1 MPRRE
6 RPLGPGDD
14 VVVRFAADLRLL
26 REKAGGPTYR
36 ELSTRAGYSAAAL
49 SDAAGGRKL
58 PGLAVT
64 TAYVTACGGDFVAWE
79 ERWRA
84 VAAGLAAAS
93 EDRADR
99 EAAELPYLG
108 LAAFQTSDAAR
119 FFGRERLVAELT
131 GKLAERRL
139 VGVFGASGS
148 GKSSVLRAGLAA
160 ASERPVVLRTPGEH
174 PLEEDLDAEGRLL
187 IVDQFEEVYTL
198 CRDQTE
204 REKFVDTLLALAGD
218 DHGTRV
224 VLGVRA
230 DFYGHLCR
238 HAGLVEALTDAQV
251 MVGPMTADE
260 LRTAIVEPAVRAGCR
275 VEAALVTTLVADATG
290 QPAMLPLVSH
300 ALLETWRR
308 RQGIT
313 LTSAAYEAA
322 GGILNAIAQ
331 TAEAV
336 YTDLE
341 PDRQSVVRQIFLR
354 LTALGE
360 GTEDTKRRLNRRELD
375 DDPATTEVLERLADA
390 RLLVLDRDG
399 VEIAHEALIRSW
411 PRLRDWLAEDREG
424 HRLHRQL
431 AEATDLWE
439 SLDRDKG
446 SLYRGT
452 RLGLAAEWAVRE
464 PDALSARERR
474 FLEAGLDAEAEET
487 AVGRKR
493 TRRLRR
499 LVALLHVLL
508 ILAAVAIVYAVDAEN
523 TATDERNVALAR
535 KAVVDAKTLRES
547 NPALSTQLSLAAYRL
562 APIQE
567 THDGLLASMA
577 APFATRMTFDPGDV
591 TIVLS
596 GQLMITSD
604 SYRATQVWSIADSRR
619 PALLSTLPGSGE
631 IRGPLAFSRD
641 GRALATTTR
650 DHAVRLWDLT
660 EPRRPVR
667 KADVTGHQ
675 DTLLSVDFS
684 PDGRALVT
692 GSADRTVR
700 LTDVADLGAPKPL
713 GGIPAEQLERAVFSP
728 DGKLLAVTNTN
739 WTAELWDVTTPSAP
753 RKRSVL
759 SGHQDLQ
766 LTPSWSPDGKRL
778 LTTSWD
784 RTAKLWDVAD
794 PAVPRPLTTLNT
806 PAVVWA
812 AGFSPSGRL
821 VVTAGDDQAVR
832 LWDVTGPAKE
842 LPPLSGHTNAIWW
855 AAFSP
860 DGKTIVSTSADRT
873 VRLQDV
879 GELALASSAGWNAGL
894 FTEQGR
900 ILVTAGDDVRL
911 WAMDDLRAPRQ
922 LAKLPGP
929 ATVTAVA
936 LSPDRRSLA
945 LAAHDGAGVAGTF
958 VLQRWDISDPAAPR
972 LLASTEVKP
981 TYSLAFSPDGKT
993 FASGH
998 DDGPIQLWDVGDP
1011 TRFAAPRVLP
1021 VGDGTVWSLAFTP
1034 DGRTLVAS
1042 QGLDA
1047 SAVTLWDVTDPQRP
1061 GLVSTLRPDGGA
1073 LFKMALSP
1081 DGHTIAAGSS
1091 DRNVYLWDIAD
1102 RAHAVRLAKLGGNPE
1117 GVGHLA
1123 FGPTGRELAASAF
1136 RTVRVWDLADPR
1148 NPVESA
1154 QLTGFAATVN
1164 SLAFRDDG
1172 HTLAIGSS
1180 GVQLWQTDTDRVGE
1194 EICRL
1199 ATPRITREEWERYFP
1214 GLDYAPSC
1222 GP

>member
-36 ELSTRAGYSAAAL
+36 DLAARAGYSAAAL
-49 SDAAGGRKL
+49 SEAAGGRKL

-64 TAYVTACGGDFVAWE
+64 SAYVTACGGDLPAWE
-79 ERWRA
+79 DRWRA
-84 VAAGLAAAS
+84 VAAGLAAADG
-93 EDRADR
+93 ERDDT
-99 EAAELPYLG
+99 ELPYLG
-108 LAAFQTSDAAR
+108 LAAFQATDADR

-148 GKSSVLRAGLAA
+148 GKSSVLRAGLAPS
-160 ASERPVVLRTPGEH
+160 SERPVDLRTPGAH
-174 PLEEDLDAEGRLL
+174 PLEADCAVAGRLL
-187 IVDQFEEVYTL
+187 IVDQFEELYAL
-198 CRDQTE
+198 CHDEGE
-204 REKFVDTLLALAGD
+204 RTAFIDALLALASD
-218 DHGTRV
+218 EHGTRV

-313 LTSAAYEAA
+313 LTSAAYESA

-341 PDRQSVVRQIFLR
+341 PDRQALVRQIFLR

-375 DDPATTEVLERLADA
+375 DDPATTEVLGRLADA

-399 VEIAHEALIRSW
+399 VEIAHEALIRGW

-452 RLGLAAEWAVRE
+452 RLGLAAEWAARA
-464 PDALSARERR
+464 PDALSTREQE
-474 FLEAGLDAEAEET
+474 FLRAGLDAEAEET

-508 ILAAVAIVYAVDAEN
+508 ILAVVAVVYAVDAGN
-523 TATDERNVALAR
+523 TATDQRNVALAR

-591 TIVLS
+591 TVVLS
-596 GQLMITSD
+596 GQLMVTSD

-619 PALLSTLPGSGE
+619 PELLSTLPASE
-631 IRGPLAFSRD
+631 TIRGPLAFSRD
-641 GRALATTTR
+641 GRALATATR
-650 DHAVRLWDLT
+650 EHAVRLWDLT
-660 EPRRPVR
+660 DPRNPVR
-667 KADVTGHQ
+667 KADVAGHREA
-675 DTLLSVDFS
+675 LLSTGFS
-684 PDGRALVT
+684 PDGRLLAT

-700 LTDVADLGAPKPL
+700 LTDVSDLGAPKPL
-713 GGIPAEQLERAVFSP
+713 GGIPADELERAVFSP
-728 DGKLLAVTNTN
+728 DGRLLAVTNTN
-739 WTAELWDVTTPSAP
+739 WTAELWDVTTPAAP
-753 RKRSVL
+753 RRRSVL
-759 SGHQDLQ
+759 SGHKDLQ
-766 LTPSWSPDGKRL
+766 LTPAWSPDGRRL
-778 LTTSWD
+778 ITTSWD
-784 RTAKLWDVAD
+784 RTARLWDVAD
-794 PAVPRPLTTLNT
+794 PASPRPLSTMTT

-821 VVTAGDDQAVR
+821 VVTAGDDQSVR
-832 LWDVTGPAKE
+832 VWDVTGAAAKE

-855 AAFSP
+855 TGFTP

-873 VRLQDV
+873 VRLQDL
-879 GELALASSAGWNAGL
+879 GELALASSAGWNVGA

-900 ILVTAGDDVRL
+900 ILVTSGDDVRL
-911 WAMDDLRAPRQ
+911 WTMDDLRAPRQ

-936 LSPDRRSLA
+936 LSPDKRSLA

-958 VLQRWDISDPAAPR
+958 LLQRWDISDPTAPK
-972 LLASTEVKP
+972 LTASTEVKP

-1011 TRFAAPRVLP
+1011 QRFAEPRTLP

-1034 DGRTLVAS
+1034 DGRTLVGS
-1042 QGLDA
+1042 QGLSS
-1047 SAVTLWDVTDPQRP
+1047 SAVTLWDVADPKRP
-1061 GLVSTLRPDGGA
+1061 SLVSTLRPDAGA

-1081 DGHTIAAGSS
+1081 DGRTVAAGSS

-1123 FGPTGRELAASAF
+1123 FGPAGRELAASAF

-1148 NPVESA
+1148 NPVERA

-1164 SLAFRDDG
+1164 SVAYRDDG
-1172 HTLAIGSS
+1172 QTLAIGSS
-1180 GVQLWQTDTDRVGE
+1180 GVQLWQTNTDRVSE

-1214 GLDYAPSC
+1214 GLEYAPPC
-1222 GP
+1222 G

>member
-14 VVVRFAADLRLL
+14 VVVSFAADLRRL

-36 ELSTRAGYSAAAL
+36 ELSSRAGYSAAAL
-49 SDAAGGRKL
+49 SEAAGGRKL

-64 TAYVTACGGDFVAWE
+64 AAYVTACGGDVPAWE
-79 ERWRA
+79 ERWRT
-84 VAAGLAAAS
+84 VAAGLAAAAG
-93 EDRADR
+93 ERDD
-99 EAAELPYLG
+99 AELPYLG
-108 LAAFQTSDAAR
+108 LAAFQTADAAR

-160 ASERPVVLRTPGEH
+160 VSERPAVIRTPGAH

-198 CRDQTE
+198 CRDQAE
-204 REKFVDTLLALAGD
+204 REQFVDTLLALSRD
-218 DHGTRV
+218 EHETRV

-341 PDRQSVVRQIFLR
+341 PDRQRVVRQIFLR

-399 VEIAHEALIRSW
+399 VEIAHEALIRGW

-431 AEATDLWE
+431 AEATELWE

-452 RLGLAAEWAVRE
+452 RLGLAAEWAERE
-464 PDALSARERR
+464 PEALSARERQ
-474 FLEAGLDAEAEET
+474 FLQAGLDAEAEET

-499 LVALLHVLL
+499 LVALLGVLL
-508 ILAAVAIVYAVDAEN
+508 LLAGVAVGYAVDAGR
-523 TATDERNVALAR
+523 TATDQRNVALAR
-535 KAVVDAKTLRES
+535 KAAVDAKAMRDS

-562 APIQE
+562 APIRE
-567 THDGLLASMA
+567 THDGLLASVA
-577 APFATRMTFDPGDV
+577 APFATRMVFDSGDV
-591 TIVLS
+591 TVALS
-596 GQLMITSD
+596 GQLMVTSD
-604 SYRATQVWSIADSRR
+604 SYRATQVWSIADSRQ
-619 PALLSTLPGSGE
+619 PALLATLPGSE
-631 IRGPLAFSRD
+631 EVRGPLAFSRD
-641 GRALATTTR
+641 GRALATATR
-650 DHAVRLWDLT
+650 DHRVRLWELT
-660 EPRRPVR
+660 DPRKPVR
-667 KADVTGHQ
+667 KADVTGHRAP
-675 DTLLSVDFS
+675 LLSLDFS
-684 PDGRALVT
+684 ADGRRLAT
-692 GSADRTVR
+692 GSVDRTVL
-700 LTDVADLGAPKPL
+700 LTDVGDLAAPKPL
-713 GGIPAEQLERAVFSP
+713 GGIPAPELERAVFNP
-728 DGKLLAVTNTN
+728 DGTMLAVTSTN

-753 RKRSVL
+753 RRRSVL
-759 SGHQDLQ
+759 SGHKDLQ
-766 LTPSWSPDGKRL
+766 LTPAWSPDGRRL

-794 PAVPRPLTTLNT
+794 PAAPRPLSTLTT

-821 VVTAGDDQAVR
+821 VVTAGDDQSVR

-855 AAFSP
+855 AGFSP
-860 DGKTIVSTSADRT
+860 DGKTIVSTSDDRT

-879 GELALASSAGWNAGL
+879 GELALASSAGWSAGT
-894 FTEQGR
+894 FTAQGR

-929 ATVTAVA
+929 ATVTAIA

-945 LAAHDGAGVAGTF
+945 LATHDGAGVAGRF
-958 VLQRWDISDPAAPR
+958 LLQRWDIADPVVPR

-998 DDGPIQLWDVGDP
+998 DDGPIQLWDVDDP
-1011 TRFAAPRVLP
+1011 RRFAEPRVIP

-1042 QGLDA
+1042 QGPDT
-1047 SAVTLWDVTDPQRP
+1047 SAVTLWDVADPKRP
-1061 GLVSTLRPDGGA
+1061 GLVSTLRPDGGT

-1081 DGHTIAAGSS
+1081 DGRTVAAGGD
-1091 DRNVYLWDIAD
+1091 DRNIYLWDIAD

-1136 RTVRVWDLADPR
+1136 RTVRVLDLDDPR
-1148 NPVESA
+1148 NPVEKA

-1164 SLAFRDDG
+1164 SLAYREDG
-1172 HTLAIGSS
+1172 QTLAIGSS
-1180 GVQLWQTDTDRVGE
+1180 GVQLWQTDTERVGE

-1199 ATPRITREEWERYFP
+1199 ATQRITREEWERYFP
-1214 GLDYAPSC
+1214 GLDYAPPC
-1222 GP
+1222 G

>member
-1 MPRRE
+1 VPRRE

-36 ELSTRAGYSAAAL
+36 ELSSRAGYSAAAL
-49 SDAAGGRKL
+49 SEAAGGRKL

-64 TAYVTACGGDFVAWE
+64 AAYVTACGGDVREWE
-79 ERWRA
+79 DRWRA
-84 VAAGLAAAS
+84 IAAERAAAEGES
-93 EDRADR
+93 DDTEP
-99 EAAELPYLG
+99 PYLG
-108 LAAFQTSDAAR
+108 LAAFQQSDADR

-160 ASERPVVLRTPGEH
+160 ASERPVVLRTPGGH
-174 PLEEDLDAEGRLL
+174 PLAEDLDAEGRLL

-198 CRDQTE
+198 CRDQDE
-204 REKFVDTLLALAGD
+204 RDRFLDALLALARD
-218 DHGTRV
+218 EHGTQV

-275 VEAALVTTLVADATG
+275 VESALVTTLVADATG

-300 ALLETWRR
+300 ALMETWRR

-313 LTSAAYEAA
+313 LTSAAYEAS

-331 TAEAV
+331 TAESV

-341 PDRQSVVRQIFLR
+341 PDRQAVVRQIFLR

-390 RLLVLDRDG
+390 RLLVLDRES
-399 VEIAHEALIRSW
+399 VEIAHEALIRGW

-452 RLGLAAEWAVRE
+452 RLGLAAEWAART
-464 PDALSARERR
+464 PDALSTREQE
-474 FLEAGLDAEAEET
+474 FLQAGLDAEAEEI
-487 AVGRKR
+487 AAGRKR

-499 LVALLHVLL
+499 LVALLGVLL
-508 ILAAVAIVYAVDAEN
+508 VLAGVAVGYAVDAGR
-523 TATDERNVALAR
+523 TATDQRNVALAR
-535 KAVVDAKTLRES
+535 KAVVDAKGLRDS

-562 APIQE
+562 APMQE

-591 TIVLS
+591 TVALS

-604 SYRATQVWSIADSRR
+604 AYRATQVWSIADARR
-619 PALLSTLPGSGE
+619 PVLLSTLPGSAE
-631 IRGPLAFSRD
+631 VRGPLAFSRD
-641 GRALATTTR
+641 GRALATATR
-650 DHAVRLWDLT
+650 EHRVRLWDLT
-660 EPRRPVR
+660 DPRHPVR
-667 KADVTGHQ
+667 KADVAGHREV
-675 DTLLSVDFS
+675 LLSADFS
-684 PDGRALVT
+684 PDGRRLVT

-700 LTDVADLGAPKPL
+700 LTDVSDLGAPVPL
-713 GGIPAEQLERAVFSP
+713 GGIPAERLERAAFSP
-728 DGKLLAVTNTN
+728 DGLLLAVTTTN

-753 RKRSVL
+753 RRRSVL
-759 SGHQDLQ
+759 SGHEDLQ

-778 LTTSWD
+778 ITTSWD
-784 RTAKLWDVAD
+784 HTAKVWDVAD
-794 PAVPRPLTTLNT
+794 PAAPRLLTTMNT
-806 PAVVWA
+806 PAVVWTA
-812 AGFSPSGRL
+812 VFSPSGRL
-821 VVTAGDDQAVR
+821 VVTAGDDQSVR
-832 LWDVTGPAKE
+832 VWDVTGPARE
-842 LPPLSGHTNAIWW
+842 LPPLTGHTNAVWW

-879 GELALASSAGWNAGL
+879 GELALASSVGWTAAA
-894 FTEQGR
+894 FTGQGR
-900 ILVTAGDDVRL
+900 ILVTGGDDLRL

-922 LAKLPGP
+922 LAKIPGA

-936 LSPDRRSLA
+936 LSPDGRALA
-945 LAAHDGAGVAGTF
+945 LAAHDGAGVAGKF
-958 VLQRWDISDPAAPR
+958 VLQRWDISDPAAPK
-972 LLASTEVKP
+972 LQASTGVWP

-998 DDGPIQLWDVGDP
+998 DDGPIQLWDVSDP
-1011 TRFAAPRVLP
+1011 TRFAEPRVLP

-1034 DGRTLVAS
+1034 DGRTLVAG
-1042 QGLDA
+1042 QGLDT
-1047 SAVTLWDVTDPQRP
+1047 SAVTLWDVADPRRP
-1061 GLVSTLRPDGGA
+1061 ALVSTLRPDSGA
-1073 LFKMALSP
+1073 LFKVALSP
-1081 DGHTIAAGSS
+1081 DGHTVAAGSG
-1091 DRNVYLWDIAD
+1091 DRNVYLWDISD
-1102 RAHAVRLAKLGGNPE
+1102 RAHAVRLAKLGGNAE
-1117 GVGHLA
+1117 GVGQLV

-1136 RTVRVWDLADPR
+1136 RTVRVWDLTDPR
-1148 NPVESA
+1148 NPVETA
-1154 QLTGFAATVN
+1154 QLTGFTTTVN
-1164 SLAFRDDG
+1164 SVAYRQDG

-1180 GVQLWQTDTDRVGE
+1180 GVQLWQTDAERVGE

-1214 GLDYAPSC
+1214 GLDYTPPCA
-1222 GP
+1222 GY

>member
-14 VVVRFAADLRLL
+14 VVVSFAADLRLL

-49 SDAAGGRKL
+49 SEAAGGRKL

-64 TAYVTACGGDFVAWE
+64 TAYVTACGGDVPAWE
-79 ERWRA
+79 ERWRT
-84 VAAGLAAAS
+84 VAAGLAAAAG
-93 EDRADR
+93 ERD
-99 EAAELPYLG
+99 ETELPYLG
-108 LAAFQTSDAAR
+108 LAALQTSDAAR
-119 FFGRERLVAELT
+119 FFGRERLVAELA

-160 ASERPVVLRTPGEH
+160 SSERPVVLRTPGAH
-174 PLEEDLDAEGRLL
+174 PLEEALDAEGRLL

-198 CRDQTE
+198 CRDQAE
-204 REKFVDTLLALAGD
+204 REKFVDALLALSRD
-218 DHGTRV
+218 EHGTRV

-275 VEAALVTTLVADATG
+275 VESALVKTLVADATG

-341 PDRQSVVRQIFLR
+341 PDRQRLVRQIFLR

-375 DDPATTEVLERLADA
+375 DDPATTEVLERLAEA

-399 VEIAHEALIRSW
+399 VEIAHEALIRGW

-431 AEATDLWE
+431 AEATELWE

-452 RLGLAAEWAVRE
+452 RLGRAAEWAERE
-464 PDALSARERR
+464 PGALSARERQ
-474 FLEAGLDAEAEET
+474 FLQAGLDAEAEET

-499 LVALLHVLL
+499 LVALLGVLL
-508 ILAAVAIVYAVDAEN
+508 LLAGVAVGYAVDAGR
-523 TATDERNVALAR
+523 TATDQRNVALAR
-535 KAVVDAKTLRES
+535 KAVVDAKALRDS

-567 THDGLLASMA
+567 THDGLLAAMA
-577 APFATRMTFDPGDV
+577 APFPTRMVFDPGEV
-591 TIVLS
+591 TVALS
-596 GQLMITSD
+596 GQLMVTSD
-604 SYRATQVWSIADSRR
+604 NYRATQVWSIADTRH
-619 PALLSTLPGSGE
+619 PALLATLPGSEE

-641 GRALATTTR
+641 GRALATATR
-650 DHAVRLWDLT
+650 DHRVRLWELT
-660 EPRRPVR
+660 DPRNPVR
-667 KADVTGHQ
+667 KADLTGHRN
-675 DTLLSVDFS
+675 TLLSLDFS
-684 PDGRALVT
+684 PDGRRLAT
-692 GSADRTVR
+692 GSVDRTVL
-700 LTDVADLGAPKPL
+700 LTDVGDLGAPKPL
-713 GGIPAEQLERAVFSP
+713 GGIPAPELERAVFNP
-728 DGKLLAVTNTN
+728 DGTMLAVTSTN
-739 WTAELWDVTTPSAP
+739 WTAELWDVTAPSAP
-753 RKRSVL
+753 RRRSVL
-759 SGHQDLQ
+759 SGHEDLQ
-766 LTPSWSPDGKRL
+766 LTPAWSPDGRRL

-794 PAVPRPLTTLNT
+794 PAVPRPLSTLTT

-821 VVTAGDDQAVR
+821 VVTAGDDQSVR

-855 AAFSP
+855 TAFSP
-860 DGKTIVSTSADRT
+860 DGKTIVSASADRT

-879 GELALASSAGWNAGL
+879 GELALASSVGWNAGA

-900 ILVTAGDDVRL
+900 ILVTAGDDARL

-922 LAKLPGP
+922 LSKLPGP

-945 LAAHDGAGVAGTF
+945 LAAHAGAGVGGTF
-958 VLQRWDISDPAAPR
+958 VLQRWDIADPVAPR

-998 DDGPIQLWDVGDP
+998 DDGPVQLWDVGDP
-1011 TRFAAPRVLP
+1011 GRFAEPRVLP

-1034 DGRTLVAS
+1034 DGRTLVAA
-1042 QGLDA
+1042 QGPDS
-1047 SAVTLWDVTDPQRP
+1047 SAVTLWDVTDPRRP
-1061 GLVSTLRPDGGA
+1061 GLASTLKPDAGA
-1073 LFKMALSP
+1073 VFKAAVSP
-1081 DGHTIAAGSS
+1081 DGRTVAAGSS

-1102 RAHAVRLAKLGGNPE
+1102 RAQPVRLAKLGGNPE
-1117 GVGHLA
+1117 GVGHIA
-1123 FGPTGRELAASAF
+1123 FGPSGRELAASAF
-1136 RTVRVWDLADPR
+1136 RTVRVWDIADPR
-1148 NPVESA
+1148 KPVEKA

-1164 SLAFRDDG
+1164 SLVYRDDG

-1180 GVQLWQTDTDRVGE
+1180 GVQLWQTNTDRVSE
-1194 EICRL
+1194 EICAL

-1214 GLDYAPSC
+1214 GLDYAPPC
-1222 GP
+1222 G

>member
-6 RPLGPGDD
+6 RPLGPGDE
-14 VVVRFAADLRLL
+14 VVVSFAADLRLL

-49 SDAAGGRKL
+49 SEAAGGRKL

-64 TAYVTACGGDFVAWE
+64 TAYVSACGGDVPVWE
-79 ERWRA
+79 ERWRT
-84 VAAGLAAAS
+84 VAAGLAAAAG
-93 EDRADR
+93 ERD
-99 EAAELPYLG
+99 ETELPYLG

-160 ASERPVVLRTPGEH
+160 SNERPVVLRTPGAH
-174 PLEEDLDAEGRLL
+174 PLEEDLDAAGRLL

-198 CRDQTE
+198 CRDQAE
-204 REKFVDTLLALAGD
+204 RGRFVDALLALARD
-218 DHGTRV
+218 EHGTRV

-238 HAGLVEALTDAQV
+238 HAGLVDALTDAQV

-341 PDRQSVVRQIFLR
+341 PDRQRLVRQIFLR

-399 VEIAHEALIRSW
+399 VEIAHEALIRGW

-431 AEATDLWE
+431 AEATELWE

-452 RLGLAAEWAVRE
+452 RLGRAAEWAERE
-464 PDALSARERR
+464 PAALSARERQ
-474 FLEAGLDAEAEET
+474 FLQAGLDAEAEET

-499 LVALLHVLL
+499 LVALLGVLL
-508 ILAAVAIVYAVDAEN
+508 LLAGVAVGYAVDAGR
-523 TATDERNVALAR
+523 TATDQRNVALAR
-535 KAVVDAKTLRES
+535 KAVVDAKALRDS

-567 THDGLLASMA
+567 THDGLLAAMA
-577 APFATRMTFDPGDV
+577 APFPTRMVFDPGEV
-591 TIVLS
+591 TVALS

-604 SYRATQVWSIADSRR
+604 NYRATQVWSIADTRR
-619 PALLSTLPGSGE
+619 PALLATLPGSEE

-641 GRALATTTR
+641 GRALATATR
-650 DHAVRLWDLT
+650 DHRVRLWELT
-660 EPRRPVR
+660 DPRNPVR
-667 KADVTGHQ
+667 KADVTGHRN
-675 DTLLSVDFS
+675 TLLSLDFS
-684 PDGRALVT
+684 PDGRRLAT
-692 GSADRTVR
+692 GSVDRTVL
-700 LTDVADLGAPKPL
+700 LTDVGDLGAPKPL
-713 GGIPAEQLERAVFSP
+713 GGIPAPELERAVFNP
-728 DGKLLAVTNTN
+728 DGTMLAVTSTN

-753 RKRSVL
+753 RRRSVL
-759 SGHQDLQ
+759 SGHKDLQ
-766 LTPSWSPDGKRL
+766 LTPAWSPDGRRL

-794 PAVPRPLTTLNT
+794 PAAPRPLSTLTT

-821 VVTAGDDQAVR
+821 VVTAGDDQSVR

-855 AAFSP
+855 TAFSP
-860 DGKTIVSTSADRT
+860 DGKTIVSASADRT

-879 GELALASSAGWNAGL
+879 GELALASSVGWNAGT
-894 FTEQGR
+894 FTDQGR
-900 ILVTAGDDVRL
+900 ILVTAGDDARL

-922 LAKLPGP
+922 LSKLPGP

-945 LAAHDGAGVAGTF
+945 LATHDGAGVAGRF
-958 VLQRWDISDPAAPR
+958 LLQRWDIADPAAPR

-998 DDGPIQLWDVGDP
+998 DDGPVQLWDVGDP
-1011 TRFAAPRVLP
+1011 GRFAEPRVLP

-1034 DGRTLVAS
+1034 DGRTLVAA
-1042 QGLDA
+1042 QGPD
-1047 SAVTLWDVTDPQRP
+1047 SSSVTLWDVTDPRRP
-1061 GLVSTLRPDGGA
+1061 GLASTLRPDAGA
-1073 LFKMALSP
+1073 VFKAAVSP
-1081 DGHTIAAGSS
+1081 DGRTVAAGSS

-1102 RAHAVRLAKLGGNPE
+1102 RARPVRLAKLGGNPE

-1123 FGPTGRELAASAF
+1123 FGPSGRELAASAF
-1136 RTVRVWDLADPR
+1136 RTVRVWDVADPR
-1148 NPVESA
+1148 KPVEKA
-1154 QLTGFAATVN
+1154 QLSGFAATVN
-1164 SLAFRDDG
+1164 SLVYRDDG

-1180 GVQLWQTDTDRVGE
+1180 GVQLWQTNTDRVSE
-1194 EICRL
+1194 EICAL

-1214 GLDYAPSC
+1214 GLEYAPPC
-1222 GP
+1222 G

>member
-49 SDAAGGRKL
+49 SEAAGGRKL

-64 TAYVTACGGDFVAWE
+64 AAYVAACGGDVPAWE
-79 ERWRA
+79 DRWRA
-84 VAAGLAAAS
+84 IAAERAAA
-93 EDRADR
+93 EDGRDDT
-99 EAAELPYLG
+99 ELPYLG
-108 LAAFQTSDAAR
+108 LAAFQPGDAAR

-131 GKLAERRL
+131 AKLADHRL

-148 GKSSVLRAGLAA
+148 GKSSVLRAGLA
-160 ASERPVVLRTPGEH
+160 SGRPSVLLTPGAH
-174 PLEEDLDAEGRLL
+174 PLEQDLDVEGRLL

-198 CRDQTE
+198 CREQDE
-204 REKFVDTLLALAGD
+204 RQRFIDRLLALAGD
-218 DHGTRV
+218 GQGTRV

-322 GGILNAIAQ
+322 GGIHNAIAQ

-336 YTDLE
+336 HTGLE

-431 AEATDLWE
+431 AEATDLWDAME
-439 SLDRDKG
+439 RDTG

-452 RLGLAAEWAVRE
+452 RLGLAAEFAARS
-464 PDALSARERR
+464 PAALSAREQE
-474 FLEAGLDAEAEET
+474 FVQAGLDAEADE
-487 AVGRKR
+487 AAADRKR

-499 LVALLHVLL
+499 LVALLGVLL
-508 ILAAVAIVYAVDAEN
+508 LLAGIAVGYAVDAGR
-523 TATDERNVALAR
+523 TATDQRNVALAR
-535 KAVVDAKTLRES
+535 KAVVDAKGLRDP

-567 THDGLLASMA
+567 TRDGLLASMA
-577 APFATRMTFDPGDV
+577 APFATRMPFDPGDV
-591 TIVLS
+591 TVVLS
-596 GQLMITSD
+596 GQLMVTSD

-619 PALLSTLPGSGE
+619 PVLLSTLPGSVE
-631 IRGPLAFSRD
+631 VRGPLAFSRD
-641 GRALATTTR
+641 GRALATVTR
-650 DHAVRLWDLT
+650 GHLVRLWDLT
-660 EPRRPVR
+660 DPRNPVR
-667 KADVTGHQ
+667 KGDVAGHRE
-675 DTLLSVDFS
+675 TVLSVDFG
-684 PDGRALVT
+684 PDGRVLVT
-692 GSADRTVR
+692 ASVDHTTR
-700 LTDVADLGAPKPL
+700 LVDVTDLGAPKPL
-713 GGIPAEQLERAVFSP
+713 ASLGGAPFEQFERATFSP
-728 DGKLLAVTNTN
+728 DGRLLAITNTN

-753 RKRSVL
+753 RRRSVL
-759 SGHQDLQ
+759 SGHRDLQ
-766 LTPSWSPDGKRL
+766 LNPAWSPDGRRL
-778 LTTSWD
+778 ITTSWD
-784 RTAKLWDVAD
+784 RTAKLWDVTD
-794 PAVPRPLTTLNT
+794 PAAPRPVTTLNT

-812 AGFSPSGRL
+812 AGFSQSGRL

-832 LWDVTGPAKE
+832 IWDVTGPAKE
-842 LPPLSGHTNAIWW
+842 LPPLAGHTNAIWW

-879 GELALASSAGWNAGL
+879 GELALASSAGWTAAA
-894 FTEQGR
+894 FTAQGR
-900 ILVTAGDDVRL
+900 VLVTGGDDARL

-929 ATVTAVA
+929 STVTAVA
-936 LSPDRRSLA
+936 VSPDRRSLA
-945 LAAHDGAGVAGTF
+945 LATHDGAGVAGTF
-958 VLQRWDISDPAAPR
+958 LLQRWDISDPAAPE
-972 LLASTEVKP
+972 LTASTPVWP
-981 TYSLAFSPDGKT
+981 TYSLAFSPDGRT

-998 DDGPIQLWDVGDP
+998 DDGPIQLWDVSDP
-1011 TRFAAPRVLP
+1011 TRFAEPRTLP

-1034 DGRTLVAS
+1034 DGRTLAAS
-1042 QGLDA
+1042 QGLDS
-1047 SAVTLWDVTDPQRP
+1047 SAVTLWDVADPRRP
-1061 GLVSTLRPDGGA
+1061 ALVSTLRPDGGA
-1073 LFKMALSP
+1073 LFQMSLSP
-1081 DGHTIAAGSS
+1081 DGRTLAAGSS

-1102 RAHAVRLAKLGGNPE
+1102 RAHAKRLAKLGGHPE
-1117 GVGHLA
+1117 GVGQLA
-1123 FGPTGRELAASAF
+1123 FGPTGRELATSAF
-1136 RTVRVWDLADPR
+1136 RTVRVWDLTDPR
-1148 NPVESA
+1148 NPVEKA
-1154 QLTGFAATVN
+1154 QLTGFAVTVN
-1164 SLAFRDDG
+1164 SVKYREDG
-1172 HTLAIGSS
+1172 HTLAIGSG
-1180 GVQLWQTDTDRVGE
+1180 GVQLWETDPERVAE

-1214 GLDYAPSC
+1214 GLEYAPPC
-1222 GP
+1222 PE

>member
-36 ELSTRAGYSAAAL
+36 ELSSRAGYSAAAL
-49 SDAAGGRKL
+49 SEAAGGRKL

-64 TAYVTACGGDFVAWE
+64 TAYVTACGGDIQAWE
-79 ERWRA
+79 DRWRE
-84 VAAGLAAAS
+84 VAAGLAAA
-93 EDRADR
+93 EGERD
-99 EAAELPYLG
+99 ETELPYLG
-108 LAAFQTSDAAR
+108 LAAFQTTDAAR
-119 FFGRERLVAELT
+119 FFGRDRLVAELT
-131 GKLAERRL
+131 GKLARHRL

-160 ASERPVVLRTPGEH
+160 KSERPPVVRTPGAH
-174 PLEEDLDAEGRLL
+174 PLEADLDAEGRLL

-198 CRDQTE
+198 CRDQDE
-204 REKFVDTLLALAGD
+204 RDRFIDALLALARD
-218 DHGTRV
+218 EHGTQV

-238 HAGLVEALTDAQV
+238 HAGLVAALTDAQV

-290 QPAMLPLVSH
+290 QPAVLPLVSH

-331 TAEAV
+331 TAESV
-336 YTDLE
+336 YTALE
-341 PDRQSVVRQIFLR
+341 PDRQRVVRQIFLR

-375 DDPATTEVLERLADA
+375 DDPATTEVLERLAEA

-399 VEIAHEALIRSW
+399 VEIAHEALIRGW

-452 RLGLAAEWAVRE
+452 RLGLAAEWAARE
-464 PDALSARERR
+464 PDALSAREQE
-474 FLEAGLDAEAEET
+474 FLRAGLDSEAEEA

-499 LVALLHVLL
+499 LVALLGVLL
-508 ILAAVAIVYAVDAEN
+508 LLAGVAVGYAVDAGR
-523 TATDERNVALAR
+523 TATDQRNVALAR
-535 KAVVDAKTLRES
+535 KAVVDAKGLRES

-577 APFATRMTFDPGDV
+577 APFATRMPFDPGDV
-591 TIVLS
+591 TVALS

-604 SYRATQVWSIADSRR
+604 SYRETKVWSIADSRH
-619 PALLSTLPGSGE
+619 PVVLSTLPGSAE
-631 IRGPLAFSRD
+631 VRGPLAFSRD
-641 GRALATTTR
+641 GRALATVTR
-650 DHAVRLWDLT
+650 EHVVRLWDLT
-660 EPRRPVR
+660 DPRHPVR
-667 KADVTGHQ
+667 KADIAGHSEV
-675 DTLLSVDFS
+675 LLSADFG
-684 PDGRALVT
+684 PDGHVLVT
-692 GSADRTVR
+692 GSADRTIR
-700 LTDVADLGAPKPL
+700 LTDVTDLGAPKPL
-713 GGIPAEQLERAVFSP
+713 GALPAEQLERAVFSP
-728 DGKLLAVTNTN
+728 DGRLLAVTNTN
-739 WTAELWDVTTPSAP
+739 WTAELWDVTTLSAP
-753 RKRSVL
+753 RRLSVL
-759 SGHQDLQ
+759 SGHKDIQ
-766 LTPSWSPDGKRL
+766 LTASWSPDGRRL

-784 RTAKLWDVAD
+784 RTARLWDVTD
-794 PAVPRPLTTLNT
+794 PAAPRPLTTLNT

-812 AGFSPSGRL
+812 AGFSPNGRL
-821 VVTAGDDQAVR
+821 VVTAGDDQSVR
-832 LWDVTGPAKE
+832 LWDVTGQAKE

-855 AAFSP
+855 TAFSP
-860 DGKTIVSTSADRT
+860 DGKTIVSASADRT

-879 GELALASSAGWNAGL
+879 GELALSSSVGWNAGTFL
-894 FTEQGR
+894 DEGR
-900 ILVTAGDDVRL
+900 ILVTAGDDLRL

-922 LAKLPGP
+922 LAKLPGL

-936 LSPDRRSLA
+936 VSPDRRSLA

-958 VLQRWDISDPAAPR
+958 VLQRWDISDPTAPKP
-972 LLASTEVKP
+972 LASTEVKP

-998 DDGPIQLWDVGDP
+998 DDGPIQLWDISDP
-1011 TRFAAPRVLP
+1011 TRFAEPRVLP

-1042 QGLDA
+1042 QGLDS
-1047 SAVTLWDVTDPQRP
+1047 SAVTLWDVADPRRP
-1061 GLVSTLRPDGGA
+1061 GLVSTLRPDSGA

-1081 DGHTIAAGSS
+1081 DGRTVAAGSA
-1091 DRNVYLWDIAD
+1091 DRNVYLWDISD

-1117 GVGHLA
+1117 GVGPLA
-1123 FGPTGRELAASAF
+1123 FGPSGRELAASAF
-1136 RTVRVWDLADPR
+1136 RTVRVWDLTDPR
-1148 NPVESA
+1148 NPVETA
-1154 QLTGFAATVN
+1154 QLTGFSATVN
-1164 SLAFRDDG
+1164 SLAYRDDG
-1172 HTLAIGSS
+1172 QTLAIGSS
-1180 GVQLWQTDTDRVGE
+1180 GVQLWQTDAGRVGE

-1199 ATPRITREEWERYFP
+1199 ATPRITREEWQRYFP
-1214 GLDYAPSC
+1214 GLDYTPPC
-1222 GP
+1222 GGS

>member
-14 VVVRFAADLRLL
+14 VVVSFAADLRLL

-49 SDAAGGRKL
+49 SEAAGGRKL

-64 TAYVTACGGDFVAWE
+64 TAYVTACGGDVPAWE
-79 ERWRA
+79 QRWRT
-84 VAAGLAAAS
+84 VAAGLAAAAG
-93 EDRADR
+93 ERD
-99 EAAELPYLG
+99 ETELPYLG
-108 LAAFQTSDAAR
+108 LAAFQTADAAR
-119 FFGRERLVAELT
+119 FFGRERLVAELA

-160 ASERPVVLRTPGEH
+160 SSERPVVLRTPGAH

-198 CRDQTE
+198 CRDQAE
-204 REKFVDTLLALAGD
+204 REKFVDALLALARD
-218 DHGTRV
+218 EHGTRV

-341 PDRQSVVRQIFLR
+341 PDRQRLVRQIFLR

-375 DDPATTEVLERLADA
+375 DDPATTEVLERLAEA

-399 VEIAHEALIRSW
+399 VEIAHEALIRGW

-431 AEATDLWE
+431 AEATELWE

-452 RLGLAAEWAVRE
+452 RLGRAAEWAERE
-464 PDALSARERR
+464 PGALSARERQ
-474 FLEAGLDAEAEET
+474 FLQAGLDAEAEET

-499 LVALLHVLL
+499 LVALLGVLL
-508 ILAAVAIVYAVDAEN
+508 LLAGVAVGYAVDAGR
-523 TATDERNVALAR
+523 TATDQRNVALAR
-535 KAVVDAKTLRES
+535 KAVVDAKALRDS

-567 THDGLLASMA
+567 THDGLLAAMA
-577 APFATRMTFDPGDV
+577 APFPTRMVFDPGEV
-591 TIVLS
+591 TVALS
-596 GQLMITSD
+596 GQLMVTSD
-604 SYRATQVWSIADSRR
+604 NYRATQVWSIADTRH
-619 PALLSTLPGSGE
+619 PALLATLPGSEE

-650 DHAVRLWDLT
+650 DHRVRLWELT
-660 EPRRPVR
+660 DPRNPVR
-667 KADVTGHQ
+667 MADVTGHRN
-675 DTLLSVDFS
+675 TLLSLDFS
-684 PDGRALVT
+684 PDGRRLAT
-692 GSADRTVR
+692 GSVDRTVL
-700 LTDVADLGAPKPL
+700 LTDVGDLGTPKPL
-713 GGIPAEQLERAVFSP
+713 GGIPAPELERAVFNP
-728 DGKLLAVTNTN
+728 DGTMLAVTSTN
-739 WTAELWDVTTPSAP
+739 WTAELWDVTAPSAP
-753 RKRSVL
+753 RRRSVL
-759 SGHQDLQ
+759 SGHKDLQ
-766 LTPSWSPDGKRL
+766 LTPAWSPDGRRL

-794 PAVPRPLTTLNT
+794 PAAPRPLSTLTT

-821 VVTAGDDQAVR
+821 VVTAGDDQSVR

-855 AAFSP
+855 TAFSP
-860 DGKTIVSTSADRT
+860 DGKTIVSASADRT

-879 GELALASSAGWNAGL
+879 GELALASSVGWNAGA

-900 ILVTAGDDVRL
+900 ILVTAGDDARL

-922 LAKLPGP
+922 LSKLPGP

-945 LAAHDGAGVAGTF
+945 LAAHAGAGVGGTF
-958 VLQRWDISDPAAPR
+958 VLQRWDIADPVAPR

-998 DDGPIQLWDVGDP
+998 DDGPVQLWDVGDP
-1011 TRFAAPRVLP
+1011 GRFAEPRVLP

-1034 DGRTLVAS
+1034 DGRTLVAA
-1042 QGLDA
+1042 QGPDS
-1047 SAVTLWDVTDPQRP
+1047 SAVTLWDVTDPRRP
-1061 GLVSTLRPDGGA
+1061 GLASTLKPDAGA
-1073 LFKMALSP
+1073 VFKAAVSP
-1081 DGHTIAAGSS
+1081 DGRTVAAGSS

-1102 RAHAVRLAKLGGNPE
+1102 RAHPVRLSKLGGNAE
-1117 GVGHLA
+1117 GVGHIA
-1123 FGPTGRELAASAF
+1123 FGPSGRELAASAF
-1136 RTVRVWDLADPR
+1136 RTVRVWDIADPR
-1148 NPVESA
+1148 KPVEKA

-1164 SLAFRDDG
+1164 SLVYRDDG

-1180 GVQLWQTDTDRVGE
+1180 GVQLWQTNTDRVSE
-1194 EICRL
+1194 EICAL

-1214 GLDYAPSC
+1214 GLEYTPPC
-1222 GP
+1222 G

>member
-26 REKAGGPTYR
+26 REKAGSPTYR

-49 SDAAGGRKL
+49 SEAAGGRKL

-64 TAYVTACGGDFVAWE
+64 AAYVTACGGDVPAWE
-79 ERWRA
+79 DRWRA
-84 VAAGLAAAS
+84 IAAERAAA
-93 EDRADR
+93 DGGRDDT
-99 EAAELPYLG
+99 ELPYLG
-108 LAAFQTSDAAR
+108 LAAFQPGDAAR

-131 GKLAERRL
+131 AKLADRRL

-148 GKSSVLRAGLAA
+148 GKSSVLRAGLA
-160 ASERPVVLRTPGEH
+160 SGRPSVLRTPGTH
-174 PLEEDLDAEGRLL
+174 PLEQDLDVEGRLL

-198 CRDQTE
+198 CREEAE
-204 REKFVDTLLALAGD
+204 RQLFIDKLLALAHD
-218 DHGTRV
+218 DHGTHV

-322 GGILNAIAQ
+322 GGIHNAIAQ
-331 TAEAV
+331 TAETV
-336 YTDLE
+336 YTGLQ
-341 PDRQSVVRQIFLR
+341 PGCQAVVRQIFLR

-375 DDPATTEVLERLADA
+375 DDPATTEILERLADA
-390 RLLVLDRDG
+390 RLLVLDRDS

-431 AEATDLWE
+431 AEATDLWDAME
-439 SLDRDKG
+439 RDTG

-452 RLGLAAEWAVRE
+452 RLGLAAEFAARS
-464 PDALSARERR
+464 PDALSAREQE
-474 FLEAGLDAEAEET
+474 FLRAGLDAEAEET

-499 LVALLHVLL
+499 LVVLLHVLL
-508 ILAAVAIVYAVDAEN
+508 VLAVAAGVYAVDAGN
-523 TATDERNVALAR
+523 TATDQRNVALAR
-535 KAVVDAKTLRES
+535 KAVADAKALRDS

-577 APFATRMTFDPGDV
+577 APFATRMTFDPGDITV
-591 TIVLS
+591 ALS
-596 GQLMITSD
+596 GSLMVTSD
-604 SYRATQVWSIADSRR
+604 SYQATQVWSIADSRR
-619 PALLSTLPGSGE
+619 PVLLSTLPGSTE
-631 IRGPLAFSRD
+631 VRGPLAFSRD
-641 GRALATTTR
+641 GRSLATVTR
-650 DHAVRLWDLT
+650 ANVIRLWDLGD
-660 EPRRPVR
+660 PRNPVR
-667 KADVTGHQ
+667 KADVTGHREVV
-675 DTLLSVDFS
+675 LSADFS
-684 PDGRALVT
+684 PDGRLLAT
-692 GSADRTVR
+692 GSEDRTVR
-700 LTDVADLGAPKPL
+700 LTDVTDLGTPKPVAVL
-713 GGIPAEQLERAVFSP
+713 GGTPSEQLARAVFSP
-728 DGKLLAVTNTN
+728 DGRFLAITNTN

-753 RKRSVL
+753 QRRSVL
-759 SGHQDLQ
+759 SGHRDLQ
-766 LTPSWSPDGKRL
+766 LAPAWSPDGHRL

-784 RTAKLWDVAD
+784 RTSKLWDVAD
-794 PAVPRPLTTLNT
+794 PAAPRPLSTLNT

-812 AGFSPSGRL
+812 AGFSQSGRL
-821 VVTAGDDQAVR
+821 VVTAGDDQFVR

-842 LPPLSGHTNAIWW
+842 LPPLAGHTNAIWW
-855 AAFSP
+855 TAFSP

-879 GELALASSAGWNAGL
+879 GELALASSAGWTAAA
-894 FTEQGR
+894 FTGKGR
-900 ILVTAGDDVRL
+900 ILVTGGDDVRL
-911 WAMDDLRAPRQ
+911 WAMDDPRAPRQ

-936 LSPDRRSLA
+936 LSPDRRGLA
-945 LAAHDGAGVAGTF
+945 LAAHDGAGVAGAF
-958 VLQRWDISDPAAPR
+958 VLQRWDISDPAAPK
-972 LLASTEVKP
+972 LLASTGVPP
-981 TYSLAFSPDGKT
+981 TYSVAFSPDGRT
-993 FASGH
+993 FASGY
-998 DDGPIQLWDVGDP
+998 DDGPIQLWDVSDP
-1011 TRFAAPRVLP
+1011 TRFADPRTVP

-1034 DGRTLVAS
+1034 DGRTLAAV
-1042 QGLDA
+1042 QGLA
-1047 SAVTLWDVTDPQRP
+1047 SAAVTLWDVADPRRP
-1061 GLVSTLRPDGGA
+1061 TLVSTSRPDSGA
-1073 LFKMALSP
+1073 LFQMALSP
-1081 DGHTIAAGSS
+1081 DGRTLAAGSS
-1091 DRNVYLWDIAD
+1091 DRNAYLWDITD
-1102 RAHAVRLAKLGGNPE
+1102 RAHVVRLAKLGGHPE
-1117 GVGHLA
+1117 GVGQLA
-1123 FGPTGRELAASAF
+1123 FGPTGRELATSAF
-1136 RTVRVWDLADPR
+1136 RTVRVWDLTDPR
-1148 NPVESA
+1148 NPLEKA
-1154 QLTGFAATVN
+1154 QLTGFAATIN
-1164 SLAFRDDG
+1164 SVAYREDG
-1172 HTLAIGSS
+1172 HTLAIGSG
-1180 GVQLWQTDTDRVGE
+1180 GVQLWETDPERVGD
-1194 EICRL
+1194 EICLL

-1214 GLDYAPSC
+1214 GLEYSPPCS
-1222 GP
+1222 P

>member
-14 VVVRFAADLRLL
+14 VVVSFAADLRLL

-49 SDAAGGRKL
+49 SEAAGGRKL

-64 TAYVTACGGDFVAWE
+64 TAYVTACGGDVAAWE
-79 ERWRA
+79 ERWRT

-93 EDRADR
+93 GERD
-99 EAAELPYLG
+99 ETELPYLG
-108 LAAFQTSDAAR
+108 LAAFQTADADR

-160 ASERPVVLRTPGEH
+160 VSERPVVLRTPGAH
-174 PLEEDLDAEGRLL
+174 PLDEDLDAEGRLL

-198 CRDQTE
+198 CRDRIE
-204 REKFVDTLLALAGD
+204 REKFIDALVALSRD
-218 DHGTRV
+218 EHCTRV

-322 GGILNAIAQ
+322 GGILNAIAR

-341 PDRQSVVRQIFLR
+341 PDRQRVVRQIFLR

-390 RLLVLDRDG
+390 RLLVLDREG

-431 AEATDLWE
+431 AEATELWE

-452 RLGLAAEWAVRE
+452 RLGLAAEWADRA
-464 PDALSARERR
+464 PDALSARERT
-474 FLEAGLDAEAEET
+474 FLQAGLDAEAEEA

-499 LVALLHVLL
+499 LVALLGVLL
-508 ILAAVAIVYAVDAEN
+508 LLAGVAVGYAVDAGR
-523 TATDERNVALAR
+523 TATEQRNEALAR
-535 KAVVDAKTLRES
+535 KAVVEAKTLRES

-567 THDGLLASMA
+567 THDGLLTAMA

-591 TIVLS
+591 TVALS

-604 SYRATQVWSIADSRR
+604 AYRATQVWSIADSRH
-619 PALLSTLPGSGE
+619 PDLLATLPGSE
-631 IRGPLAFSRD
+631 EVRGPLAFSRD
-641 GRALATTTR
+641 GHALATVTR
-650 DHAVRLWDLT
+650 DHRVRLWDLT
-660 EPRRPVR
+660 DPRRPVR
-667 KADVTGHQ
+667 KADVTGHREVVI
-675 DTLLSVDFS
+675 SADFGS
-684 PDGRALVT
+684 DGRTLVT
-692 GSADRTVR
+692 GSDDRTVR
-700 LTDVADLGAPKPL
+700 LTDVTDLGAPKPL
-713 GGIPAEQLERAVFSP
+713 VVLGGTPAAQLARAAFSP
-728 DGKLLAVTNTN
+728 DGELLAVTNTN
-739 WTAELWDVTTPSAP
+739 WTAELWDVSTPSAP
-753 RKRSVL
+753 RRRSVL
-759 SGHQDLQ
+759 SGHKDLQ

-784 RTAKLWDVAD
+784 RTARLWDVAD
-794 PAVPRPLTTLNT
+794 PAAPRPLSTLTT

-821 VVTAGDDQAVR
+821 VVTAGDDQSVR
-832 LWDVTGPAKE
+832 IWDVTGPAKE

-855 AAFSP
+855 TAFSP

-879 GELALASSAGWNAGL
+879 GELALASSAGWNVGTFL
-894 FTEQGR
+894 EQGR

-922 LAKLPGP
+922 LSKLPGP

-936 LSPDRRSLA
+936 VSPDRRSLA
-945 LAAHDGAGVAGTF
+945 LAAHAGAGVAGTF
-958 VLQRWDISDPAAPR
+958 VLQRWDIGDPAAPK
-972 LLASTEVKP
+972 LLASTEVLP

-993 FASGH
+993 FASGR
-998 DDGPIQLWDVGDP
+998 DDGPIQLWDVSDP
-1011 TRFAAPRVLP
+1011 RRFTGPRDLP

-1042 QGLDA
+1042 QGPDS
-1047 SAVTLWDVTDPQRP
+1047 SAVTLWDVADPQRP
-1061 GLVSTLRPDGGA
+1061 SLVSTLRPDGGTV
-1073 LFKMALSP
+1073 FKMALSP
-1081 DGHTIAAGSS
+1081 DGRTVAAGSS
-1091 DRNVYLWDIAD
+1091 DRNVYLWDITD
-1102 RAHAVRLAKLGGNPE
+1102 RAHVARPVKLGGHSE
-1117 GVGHLA
+1117 GVGPLA
-1123 FGPTGRELAASAF
+1123 FGPDGRELAASAF
-1136 RTVRVWDLADPR
+1136 RTVRVWDVADPR
-1148 NPVESA
+1148 KPVETA

-1164 SLAFRDDG
+1164 SLAYRDDG

-1180 GVQLWQTDTDRVGE
+1180 GVQLWQTDTAKVGE

-1214 GLDYAPSC
+1214 GLDYAPPC
-1222 GP
+1222 G

>member
-14 VVVRFAADLRLL
+14 VVVSFAADLRLL

-36 ELSTRAGYSAAAL
+36 ELSSRAGYSAAAL
-49 SDAAGGRKL
+49 SEAAGGRKL

-64 TAYVTACGGDFVAWE
+64 TAYVTACGGDVPAWE

-84 VAAGLAAAS
+84 VAAGLAATS
-93 EDRADR
+93 GDRDDS
-99 EAAELPYLG
+99 ELPYLG
-108 LAAFQTSDAAR
+108 LAAFQTADAAR
-119 FFGRERLVAELT
+119 FFGRERLVGELT

-160 ASERPVVLRTPGEH
+160 ASERPVVIRTPGAH
-174 PLEEDLDAEGRLL
+174 PLAEELDAGGRLL

-198 CRDQTE
+198 CRDQDE
-204 REKFVDTLLALAGD
+204 REKFVDALLALARD
-218 DHGTRV
+218 EHGTRV

-313 LTSAAYEAA
+313 LTSSAYESA
-322 GGILNAIAQ
+322 GGILDAIAR
-331 TAEAV
+331 TAESV
-336 YTDLE
+336 YTDLR
-341 PDRQSVVRQIFLR
+341 PDRRSVVRQIFLR

-375 DDPATTEVLERLADA
+375 DDPATTEALERLADA
-390 RLLVLDRDG
+390 RLLVLDRDS

-431 AEATDLWE
+431 AEATELWE

-452 RLGLAAEWAVRE
+452 RLGLAAEWAARE
-464 PDALSARERR
+464 PDALSAREQE
-474 FLEAGLDAEAEET
+474 FLQAGLDAEAEET

-499 LVALLHVLL
+499 LVALLGVLL
-508 ILAAVAIVYAVDAEN
+508 VLAGVAVGYAVDAGR
-523 TATDERNVALAR
+523 TATDQRNVALAR
-535 KAVVDAKTLRES
+535 KAVVDAKALRES

-577 APFATRMTFDPGDV
+577 APFATRMTFDPGDLTV
-591 TIVLS
+591 VLS
-596 GQLMITSD
+596 GRLMITSD

-619 PALLSTLPGSGE
+619 PELLATLPGSE
-631 IRGPLAFSRD
+631 EVRGPLAFSRD
-641 GRALATTTR
+641 GRALATATR
-650 DHAVRLWDLT
+650 DHRARLWDLT
-660 EPRRPVR
+660 DPRRPVR
-667 KADVTGHQ
+667 KADVTGHRAV
-675 DTLLSVDFS
+675 LLSLDFS
-684 PDGRALVT
+684 PDGRRLVT
-692 GSADRTVR
+692 GSVDRTIQ
-700 LTDVADLGAPKPL
+700 LTDVGDLGAPKPL
-713 GGIPAEQLERAVFSP
+713 GRIPAPELERAVFDP
-728 DGKLLAVTNTN
+728 GGTMLAVTNTN
-739 WTAELWDVTTPSAP
+739 WTAELWDVTAPSAP
-753 RKRSVL
+753 RRRSVL
-759 SGHQDLQ
+759 SGHKDLQ

-778 LTTSWD
+778 ITTSWD

-794 PAVPRPLTTLNT
+794 PAAPRPLSTLTT

-821 VVTAGDDQAVR
+821 VVTAGDDQSVR
-832 LWDVTGPAKE
+832 LWDVTGQARE
-842 LPPLSGHTNAIWW
+842 LPPLTGHTNAIWW
-855 AAFSP
+855 AGFSP
-860 DGKTIVSTSADRT
+860 DGKTIVSTSDDRT

-879 GELALASSAGWNAGL
+879 GELALASSAGWNAGA
-894 FTEQGR
+894 FIEQGR
-900 ILVTAGDDVRL
+900 ILVTAGDEVRL
-911 WAMDDLRAPRQ
+911 WAMDDVRAPRQ
-922 LAKLPGP
+922 LSKLPGP
-929 ATVTAVA
+929 ATVTAIA
-936 LSPDRRSLA
+936 LSPDGRGLA
-945 LAAHDGAGVAGTF
+945 LAAHDGAGVGGAF
-958 VLQRWDISDPAAPR
+958 VLQRWDISDPMAPKLR
-972 LLASTEVKP
+972 ASTGVMP

-998 DDGPIQLWDVGDP
+998 DDGPIQLWDIGDP
-1011 TRFAAPRVLP
+1011 ARFAAPRVLP

-1042 QGLDA
+1042 QGLDT
-1047 SAVTLWDVTDPQRP
+1047 SAVTLWDVADPKRP
-1061 GLVSTLRPDGGA
+1061 SLVSTLRPDAGA

-1081 DGHTIAAGSS
+1081 DGRLVVAGGD
-1091 DRNVYLWDIAD
+1091 DRYLYFWDITD
-1102 RAHAVRLAKLGGNPE
+1102 RAHAVRLAKLGGSPE
-1117 GVGHLA
+1117 GIGHVV

-1136 RTVRVWDLADPR
+1136 RTVRVLDLTDPR
-1148 NPVESA
+1148 NPVEKA
-1154 QLTGFAATVN
+1154 QISGFAATVN
-1164 SLAFRDDG
+1164 SLAYRQDG
-1172 HTLAIGSS
+1172 RTLAIGGN
-1180 GVQLWQTDTDRVGE
+1180 GVQLWQTDAGRVGE

-1214 GLDYAPSC
+1214 GLDYAPPC
-1222 GP
+1222 G

>member
-14 VVVRFAADLRLL
+14 VVVSFAADLRLL

-49 SDAAGGRKL
+49 SEAAGGRKL

-64 TAYVTACGGDFVAWE
+64 TAYVTACGGDVPAWE
-79 ERWRA
+79 ERWRT
-84 VAAGLAAAS
+84 VAAGLAAAAG
-93 EDRADR
+93 ERD
-99 EAAELPYLG
+99 ETELPYLG
-108 LAAFQTSDAAR
+108 LAAFQTADAAR
-119 FFGRERLVAELT
+119 FFGRERLVAELA

-160 ASERPVVLRTPGEH
+160 SSERPVVLRTPGAH

-198 CRDQTE
+198 CRDQAE
-204 REKFVDTLLALAGD
+204 REKFVDVLLALSRD
-218 DHGTRV
+218 EHGTRV

-341 PDRQSVVRQIFLR
+341 PDRQRLVRQIFLR

-375 DDPATTEVLERLADA
+375 DDPATTEVLERLAEA

-399 VEIAHEALIRSW
+399 VEIAHEALIRGW

-431 AEATDLWE
+431 AEATELWE

-452 RLGLAAEWAVRE
+452 RLGRAAEWAERE
-464 PDALSARERR
+464 PGALSARERQ
-474 FLEAGLDAEAEET
+474 FLQAGLDAEAEET

-499 LVALLHVLL
+499 LVALLGVLL
-508 ILAAVAIVYAVDAEN
+508 LLAGVAVGYAVDAGR
-523 TATDERNVALAR
+523 TATDQRNVALAR
-535 KAVVDAKTLRES
+535 KAVVDAKALRDS

-567 THDGLLASMA
+567 THDGLLAAMA
-577 APFATRMTFDPGDV
+577 APFPTRMVFDPGEV
-591 TIVLS
+591 TVALS
-596 GQLMITSD
+596 GQLMVTSD
-604 SYRATQVWSIADSRR
+604 NYRATQVWSIADTRH
-619 PALLSTLPGSGE
+619 PALLATLPGSEE

-641 GRALATTTR
+641 GRALATATR
-650 DHAVRLWDLT
+650 DHRVRLWELT
-660 EPRRPVR
+660 DPRNPVR
-667 KADVTGHQ
+667 KADLTGHRN
-675 DTLLSVDFS
+675 TLLSLDFS
-684 PDGRALVT
+684 PDGRRLAS
-692 GSADRTVR
+692 GSVDRTVQ
-700 LTDVADLGAPKPL
+700 LTDVGDLGAPKPL
-713 GGIPAEQLERAVFSP
+713 GGIPAPELERAVFNP
-728 DGKLLAVTNTN
+728 DGTMLAVTSTN
-739 WTAELWDVTTPSAP
+739 WTAELWDVTAPSAP
-753 RKRSVL
+753 RRRSVL
-759 SGHQDLQ
+759 SGHKDLQ
-766 LTPSWSPDGKRL
+766 LTPAWSPDGRRL

-794 PAVPRPLTTLNT
+794 PAAPRSLSTLTT

-821 VVTAGDDQAVR
+821 VVTAGDDQSVR

-855 AAFSP
+855 TAFSP
-860 DGKTIVSTSADRT
+860 DGKTIVSASADRT

-879 GELALASSAGWNAGL
+879 GELALASSVGWNAGA

-900 ILVTAGDDVRL
+900 ILVTAGDDARL

-922 LAKLPGP
+922 LSKLPGP

-945 LAAHDGAGVAGTF
+945 LAAHAGAGVGGTF
-958 VLQRWDISDPAAPR
+958 VLQRWDIADPMAPR

-998 DDGPIQLWDVGDP
+998 DDGPVQLWDVGDP
-1011 TRFAAPRVLP
+1011 GRFAEPRVLP

-1034 DGRTLVAS
+1034 DGRTLVAA
-1042 QGLDA
+1042 QGPDS
-1047 SAVTLWDVTDPQRP
+1047 SAVTLWDVTDPRRP
-1061 GLVSTLRPDGGA
+1061 GLASTLKPDAGA
-1073 LFKMALSP
+1073 VFKAAVSP
-1081 DGHTIAAGSS
+1081 DGRTVAAGSS

-1102 RAHAVRLAKLGGNPE
+1102 RAHPVRLAKLGGNPE
-1117 GVGHLA
+1117 GVGHIA
-1123 FGPTGRELAASAF
+1123 FGPSGRELAASAF
-1136 RTVRVWDLADPR
+1136 RTVRVWDIADPR
-1148 NPVESA
+1148 KPVEKA

-1164 SLAFRDDG
+1164 SLVYRDDG

-1180 GVQLWQTDTDRVGE
+1180 GVQLWQTNTDRVSE
-1194 EICRL
+1194 EICAL

-1214 GLDYAPSC
+1214 GLDYAPPC
-1222 GP
+1222 G

>member
-14 VVVRFAADLRLL
+14 AVVSFAADLRQL

-49 SDAAGGRKL
+49 SEAAGGRKL

-64 TAYVTACGGDFVAWE
+64 TAYVTACGGDVPAWE
-79 ERWRA
+79 ERWRT
-84 VAAGLAAAS
+84 VAAGLAAAAG
-93 EDRADR
+93 ERDD
-99 EAAELPYLG
+99 AELPYLG
-108 LAAFQTSDAAR
+108 LAAFQTADAAR

-160 ASERPVVLRTPGEH
+160 VSERPAVIRTPGAH

-204 REKFVDTLLALAGD
+204 REKFVDRLLALSRD
-218 DHGTRV
+218 EHGTRV

-341 PDRQSVVRQIFLR
+341 PDRQRVVRQIFLR

-390 RLLVLDRDG
+390 RLLVLDRDS
-399 VEIAHEALIRSW
+399 VEIAHEALIRGW

-431 AEATDLWE
+431 AEATELWE

-452 RLGLAAEWAVRE
+452 RLGLAAEWAERE
-464 PDALSARERR
+464 PEALSARERQ
-474 FLEAGLDAEAEET
+474 FLQAGLDAEAEET

-499 LVALLHVLL
+499 LVALLGVLL
-508 ILAAVAIVYAVDAEN
+508 LLAGVAVGYAVDAGR
-523 TATDERNVALAR
+523 TATDQRNVALAR
-535 KAVVDAKTLRES
+535 KAVVDAKALRDS

-562 APIQE
+562 APIRE

-577 APFATRMTFDPGDV
+577 APFATRMVFDPGDV
-591 TIVLS
+591 TVALS

-604 SYRATQVWSIADSRR
+604 SYRATRVWSIADSRH
-619 PALLSTLPGSGE
+619 PALLATLPGSE
-631 IRGPLAFSRD
+631 EVRGPLAFSRD
-641 GRALATTTR
+641 GRALATATR
-650 DHAVRLWDLT
+650 DHRVRLWELT
-660 EPRRPVR
+660 DPRNPVR
-667 KADVTGHQ
+667 KADVTGHRN
-675 DTLLSVDFS
+675 TLLSLDFS
-684 PDGRALVT
+684 ADGRRLAT
-692 GSADRTVR
+692 GSVDRTVR
-700 LTDVADLGAPKPL
+700 LTDVGDLGAPKPL
-713 GGIPAEQLERAVFSP
+713 GGIPAPELERAVFDP
-728 DGKLLAVTNTN
+728 GGTMLAVTSTN

-753 RKRSVL
+753 RRRSVL
-759 SGHQDLQ
+759 SGHKDLQ
-766 LTPSWSPDGKRL
+766 LTPAWSPDGRRL

-784 RTAKLWDVAD
+784 RTARLWDVAD
-794 PAVPRPLTTLNT
+794 PAAPRALSTLTT

-821 VVTAGDDQAVR
+821 VVTAGDDQSVR

-855 AAFSP
+855 AGFAP
-860 DGKTIVSTSADRT
+860 DGKTIVSASEDRT
-873 VRLQDV
+873 VRLQDL
-879 GELALASSAGWNAGL
+879 GELALASSAGWNAGT

-945 LAAHDGAGVAGTF
+945 LATHDGAGVAGRF
-958 VLQRWDISDPAAPR
+958 LLQRWDIGDPVAPR
-972 LLASTEVKP
+972 LLASTGVMP

-998 DDGPIQLWDVGDP
+998 DDGPIQLWDIGDP
-1011 TRFAAPRVLP
+1011 ARFAEPRVLP

-1034 DGRTLVAS
+1034 DGRTLAAS
-1042 QGLDA
+1042 QGPDSA
-1047 SAVTLWDVTDPQRP
+1047 AVTLWDVADPKRP
-1061 GLVSTLRPDGGA
+1061 GLVSTMRPDAGA

-1081 DGHTIAAGSS
+1081 DGRLVVAGGD
-1091 DRNVYLWDIAD
+1091 DRHLYFWDITD
-1102 RAHAVRLAKLGGNPE
+1102 RARPARLAKLGGNPE

-1136 RTVRVWDLADPR
+1136 RTVRVLDLADPR
-1148 NPVESA
+1148 NPVEKA
-1154 QLTGFAATVN
+1154 QFTGFAATVN

-1172 HTLAIGSS
+1172 HTLAVGSS
-1180 GVQLWQTDTDRVGE
+1180 GVQLWQTNTDRVSE

-1214 GLDYAPSC
+1214 GLGYTPPC
-1222 GP
+1222 G

>member
-14 VVVRFAADLRLL
+14 VVVSFAADLRLL

-36 ELSTRAGYSAAAL
+36 ELSSRAGYSAAAL
-49 SDAAGGRKL
+49 SEAAGGRKL

-64 TAYVTACGGDFVAWE
+64 TAYVTACGGDVPAWE

-84 VAAGLAAAS
+84 VAAGLAATS
-93 EDRADR
+93 GEHDDS
-99 EAAELPYLG
+99 ELPYLG
-108 LAAFQTSDAAR
+108 LAAFQTADAAR

-160 ASERPVVLRTPGEH
+160 ASERPVVIRTPGAH
-174 PLEEDLDAEGRLL
+174 PLAEDLDAAGRLL
-187 IVDQFEEVYTL
+187 IIDQFEEVYTL
-198 CRDQTE
+198 CRDQVE
-204 REKFVDTLLALAGD
+204 RERFVDALLALARD
-218 DHGTRV
+218 EHGTRV

-322 GGILNAIAQ
+322 GGILNAIAR
-331 TAEAV
+331 TAESV

-375 DDPATTEVLERLADA
+375 ADPATTEVLERLADA

-431 AEATDLWE
+431 AEATELWE
-439 SLDRDKG
+439 SVDRDKG

-452 RLGLAAEWAVRE
+452 RLGLAAEWAARE
-464 PDALSARERR
+464 PDALSAREQE
-474 FLEAGLDAEAEET
+474 FLQSGLDAEAEET

-499 LVALLHVLL
+499 LVALLGVLL
-508 ILAAVAIVYAVDAEN
+508 LLAGVAVGYAVDAGR
-523 TATDERNVALAR
+523 TATDQRNVALAR
-535 KAVVDAKTLRES
+535 KAVVDAKALRES

-577 APFATRMTFDPGDV
+577 APFATRMIFDPGDLTV
-591 TIVLS
+591 VLS
-596 GQLMITSD
+596 GRLMITSD

-619 PALLSTLPGSGE
+619 PELLATLPGSE
-631 IRGPLAFSRD
+631 EVRGPLAFSRD
-641 GRALATTTR
+641 GRALATATR
-650 DHAVRLWDLT
+650 DHRARLWDLT
-660 EPRRPVR
+660 DPRRPVR
-667 KADVTGHQ
+667 KADVTGHRAV
-675 DTLLSVDFS
+675 LLSLDFS
-684 PDGRALVT
+684 PDGRRLVT
-692 GSADRTVR
+692 GSVDRTIQ
-700 LTDVADLGAPKPL
+700 LTDVGDLGAPKPL
-713 GGIPAEQLERAVFSP
+713 GRIPAPELERAVFDP
-728 DGKLLAVTNTN
+728 GGTMLAVTNTN
-739 WTAELWDVTTPSAP
+739 WTAELWDVTAPSAP
-753 RKRSVL
+753 RRRSVL
-759 SGHQDLQ
+759 SGHKDLQ

-778 LTTSWD
+778 ITTSWD

-794 PAVPRPLTTLNT
+794 PVAPRPLSTLTT

-821 VVTAGDDQAVR
+821 VVTAGDDQSVR
-832 LWDVTGPAKE
+832 LWDVTGQAKE
-842 LPPLSGHTNAIWW
+842 LPPLTGHTNAIWW
-855 AAFSP
+855 AGFSP
-860 DGKTIVSTSADRT
+860 DGKTIVSTSDDRT

-879 GELALASSAGWNAGL
+879 GELALASSAGWNAGA
-894 FTEQGR
+894 FIEQGR

-911 WAMDDLRAPRQ
+911 WTMDDVRAPRQ
-922 LAKLPGP
+922 LSKLPGP
-929 ATVTAVA
+929 ATVTAIA
-936 LSPDRRSLA
+936 LSPDGRSLA
-945 LAAHDGAGVAGTF
+945 LAAHDVAGVGGAF
-958 VLQRWDISDPAAPR
+958 VLQRWDISDPMAPKLR
-972 LLASTEVKP
+972 ASAGVMP

-998 DDGPIQLWDVGDP
+998 DDGPIQLWDIGDP
-1011 TRFAAPRVLP
+1011 ARFAAPRVLP

-1034 DGRTLVAS
+1034 DGRTLAAS
-1042 QGLDA
+1042 QGPDSA
-1047 SAVTLWDVTDPQRP
+1047 AVTLWDVADPKRP
-1061 GLVSTLRPDGGA
+1061 SLVSTLRPDAGA

-1081 DGHTIAAGSS
+1081 DGRVVVAGGD
-1091 DRNVYLWDIAD
+1091 DRHLYFWDITD
-1102 RAHAVRLAKLGGNPE
+1102 RANAVRLAKLGGSPE
-1117 GVGHLA
+1117 GIGHLA

-1136 RTVRVWDLADPR
+1136 RTVRVLDLTDPR
-1148 NPVESA
+1148 NPVEKA
-1154 QLTGFAATVN
+1154 QISGFAATVN
-1164 SLAFRDDG
+1164 SLAFRQDG
-1172 HTLAIGSS
+1172 RTLAIGGN
-1180 GVQLWQTDTDRVGE
+1180 GVHLWQTDADRVGE

-1199 ATPRITREEWERYFP
+1199 ATPRITRDEWERYFP
-1214 GLDYAPSC
+1214 GLDYAPPC
-1222 GP
+1222 GA